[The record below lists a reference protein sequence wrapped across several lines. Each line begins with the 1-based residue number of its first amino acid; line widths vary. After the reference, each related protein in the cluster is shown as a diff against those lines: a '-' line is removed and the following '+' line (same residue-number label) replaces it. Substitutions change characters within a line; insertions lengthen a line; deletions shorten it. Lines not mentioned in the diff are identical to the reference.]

1 MSGLKEHG
9 KGEER
14 GVESVKKGD
23 MGQVKKIDGVDE
35 KKNFISQKDVGF
47 LYLCRKVEE
56 DYIAINQIRKY
67 ITNE

>member
-1 MSGLKEHG
+1 MEKE
-9 KGEER
+9 
-14 GVESVKKGD
+14 D